1 MNQVDLCEA
10 IASKIAA
17 LWPDR
22 MIYRDFCPADFQRPS
37 SFLYVTEAGFT
48 SAGIAVV
55 LWNVETE
62 LELFCSTDDYDAQ
75 STEELRQNQAAV
87 LEAFGAPHLIVGD
100 RAVQIST
107 VADGSGP
114 GVAYIRFTASWYDQR
129 PGYHDIHDPDD
140 PVTKATPLMEDYALR
155 VNSEEGESYGA

>member
-22 MIYRDFCPADFQRPS
+22 MIYRDFCPADFRRPS
-37 SFLYVTEAGFT
+37 SFLYITEAGFT
-48 SAGIAVV
+48 SASIAVV
-55 LWNVETE
+55 LWNIEAE
-62 LELFCSTDDYDAQ
+62 LELFCATDDYDEQ

-87 LEAFGAPHLIVGD
+87 LEAFEDPHLVVGD
-100 RAVQIST
+100 RAVQLT
-107 VADGSGP
+107 AVADGSGS

-129 PGYHDIHDPDD
+129 PGYHDIHDPYD
-140 PVTKATPLMEDYALR
+140 PVTKSTPLMEDYALR
-155 VNSEEGESYGA
+155 VNATEGE

>member
-1 MNQVDLCEA
+1 MTYQDLMEA
-10 IASKIAA
+10 IAARIAK

-48 SAGIAVV
+48 AAGIAVV

-62 LELFCSTDDYDAQ
+62 LELFCATDDYDEQ
-75 STEELRQNQAAV
+75 STEALRQNQAAV

-100 RAVQIST
+100 RAVQISA